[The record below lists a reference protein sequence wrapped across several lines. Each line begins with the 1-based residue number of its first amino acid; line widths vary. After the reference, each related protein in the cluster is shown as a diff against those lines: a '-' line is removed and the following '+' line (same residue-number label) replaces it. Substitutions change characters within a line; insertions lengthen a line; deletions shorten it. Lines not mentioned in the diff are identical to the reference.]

1 MKFIS
6 VIGPKDQLDTVT
18 RQYLCRY
25 EIQLENA
32 MGELKHLNNIT
43 PNAELNPYR
52 EAAGR
57 AAEIAALYGSKATA
71 VRDMDVDTAME
82 RITEVQNRIQK
93 ADRKTDALEK
103 ELKKER
109 GLLDAVS
116 PYQELHFDIS
126 RILQFHLSFLPYR
139 LFHRTQTNGSPDMP
153 GSLPLPAFLPD
164 VRTAHAVP
172 LPNGR
177 WNLP

>member
-57 AAEIAALYGSKATA
+57 AAEIAALYGSKACYRIA
-71 VRDMDVDTAME
+71 VVIQAEIEPLEHVGKIVHRQLQVDSEECHLRGFPFVEHNIRALMIAENACSEMSGIVGAHVHNFNIVVVFGSRD
-82 RITEVQNRIQK
+82 EV
-93 ADRKTDALEK
+93 
-103 ELKKER
+103 
-109 GLLDAVS
+109 GLYFQSV
-116 PYQELHFDIS
+116 
-126 RILQFHLSFLPYR
+126 
-139 LFHRTQTNGSPDMP
+139 G
-153 GSLPLPAFLPD
+153 
-164 VRTAHAVP
+164 
-172 LPNGR
+172 
-177 WNLP
+177 

>member
-82 RITEVQNRIQK
+82 RITEVQSRIQK
-93 ADRKTDALEK
+93 ADRETDALEK

-126 RILQFHLSFLPYR
+126 RILFGAFISFRRQKPKRWMRFMLLSIL
-139 LFHRTQTNGSPDMP
+139 NGFIWRMP
-153 GSLPLPAFLPD
+153 T
-164 VRTAHAVP
+164 RVP
-172 LPNGR
+172 LMRPAGN
-177 WNLP
+177 

>member
-1 MKFIS
+1 
-6 VIGPKDQLDTVT
+6 
-18 RQYLCRY
+18 
-25 EIQLENA
+25 

-57 AAEIAALYGSKATA
+57 AAEIAALYGSKGTA

-126 RILQFHLSFLPYR
+126 RILHFKE
-139 LFHRTQTNGSPDMP
+139 
-153 GSLPLPAFLPD
+153 
-164 VRTAHAVP
+164 VRFRSADFQSATMSV
-172 LPNGR
+172 
-177 WNLP
+177 